1 METIESLC
9 SARVLGVL
17 LNKAHQ
23 HFGQDFSGARASEL
37 IRRLKLLALE
47 RDEGDLQLWL
57 ETLAFAEWDDPLIQA
72 LTPVFSV
79 GETYFRRDSEALD
92 WVARQH
98 LAPLIARRRQ
108 EGRRRLRIWSAACC
122 TGEEAYSVLFLL
134 DDLLGGERASWT
146 VELLASDLNASFLQ
160 RAELGSY
167 GQNAFRRNEHDF
179 RRHYFEADGRRWRVR
194 PPWRGRIRFFQHNLV
209 QGELPNATQG
219 LAEVDLI
226 LCRNVLMYFSPEQ
239 AAGALRRLLA
249 SLAADGLLLLSAV
262 EAGIATQAGLNGFWA
277 GSNYALV
284 PGSRRPALRTAVA
297 PPPVA
302 RVEPAPRRTPKP
314 PPPAPRPIEQNV
326 AAPAPLSPPPLASN
340 CDRHWQQA
348 REALS
353 HGHHPQAQQALLD
366 YLACPGLGQAQK
378 RDACLL
384 MARSWANQQRAD
396 DAETWLQRALALD
409 PTSAVAYWLTAMLAQ
424 QVGAEQAALTALQKA
439 LYLEPDFILAHFYQ
453 ARLLRLRGQ
462 LAASDKA
469 LRNCMQL
476 LGRRA
481 PDDLVSEGDG
491 LSCAQLLRLCEQLK
505 EARH

>member
-1 METIESLC
+1 METIEALC
-9 SARVLGVL
+9 SARVLNVL
-17 LNKAHQ
+17 LNKVHQ
-23 HFGQDFSGARASEL
+23 HLGQDFSGGRTSDL
-37 IRRLKLLALE
+37 LRRLKLLALE
-47 RDEGDLQLWL
+47 RGEGDLQLWL
-57 ETLAFAEWDDPLIQA
+57 ETLAFAEWDDALVQS

-98 LAPLIARRRQ
+98 LAPLIARRR
-108 EGRRRLRIWSAACC
+108 EDGRRRLRIWSAACC
-122 TGEEAYSVLFLL
+122 TGEEAYSLLFIL
-134 DDLLGGERASWT
+134 DDLLGAERASWT

-160 RAELGSY
+160 RAEHGSY
-167 GQNAFRRNEHDF
+167 GQNAFRRNEDDF
-179 RRHYFEADGRRWRVR
+179 RRCYFQAEGRQWRVR
-194 PPWRGRIRFFQHNLV
+194 PQWRGRIRFFQHNLV
-209 QGELPNATQG
+209 QGQLPDAAKG
-219 LAEVDLI
+219 LAEADLI

-239 AAGALRRLLA
+239 ASGALRRLLA

-302 RVEPAPRRTPKP
+302 PVEPATRRT
-314 PPPAPRPIEQNV
+314 PPPAPRLVEKKA
-326 AAPAPLSPPPLASN
+326 AAPSPAPPPVASASDSN
-340 CDRHWQQA
+340 WQQA
-348 REALS
+348 RDALA
-353 HGHHPQAQQALLD
+353 HGRYPQAQQALLD
-366 YLACPGLGQAQK
+366 YLACAGLGQAQK

-396 DAETWLQRALALD
+396 EAETWLQRALALD
-409 PTSAVAYWLTAMLAQ
+409 PASAAAYWLTAMLAQ
-424 QVGAEQAALTALQKA
+424 QTGAEQAALVALQKA

-505 EARH
+505 EGRR